1 MNQISLY
8 HGTDARIIEMPKEE
22 REQYKKECN
31 LIIDTLYPFFQPLLK
46 WEKTEIIVDGKTV
59 YGYEYP
65 LRLKYG
71 KILNEKGGMYMY
83 QNLFEKLGMIDCR
96 NNNAGFY
103 QYDNLYLCS
112 SKLGA
117 ADYAAKSYAGGEIGL
132 IAYRLIQGADII
144 NFEDFRP
151 NSNIQFIMNKIRE
164 FAKEGNE
171 KPAIVTIENIDV
183 DFLSFEDGRPI
194 AKDNFAEWLEPRR
207 KFELKFRYTKPLEL
221 SECKVELY
229 TKELYLKIKEEE
241 K

>member
-1 MNQISLY
+1 MDITLY
-8 HGTDARIIEMPKEE
+8 HGTDARILSMSKEE
-22 REQYKKECN
+22 RLQYKKECD

-46 WEKTEIIVDGKTV
+46 WEKTEIKVDGKTIF
-59 YGYEYP
+59 GYEYP
-65 LRLKYG
+65 LKLKYG

-83 QNLFEKLGMIDCR
+83 LNLFEKLKMIDCR
-96 NNNAGFY
+96 NNNAGLY

-117 ADYAAKSYAGGEIGL
+117 ADYASKSYAGGELGL

-144 NFEDFRP
+144 NFENFRP
-151 NSNIQFIMNKIRE
+151 NSNIKSIMDRIRE

-183 DFLSFEDGRPI
+183 DYLSFEDGKPI
-194 AKDNFAEWLEPRR
+194 EKDNFAEWLEPRR
-207 KFELKFRYTKPLEL
+207 KRQLKFRYTKPLEL

-229 TKELYLKIKEEE
+229 NKELYLKIKEEE

>member
-1 MNQISLY
+1 MDITLY
-8 HGTDARIIEMPKEE
+8 HGTDARILSMSKEE
-22 REQYKKECN
+22 RLQYKKECN

-46 WEKTEIIVDGKTV
+46 WEKTEINVDGKTI
-59 YGYEYP
+59 YGHEYP
-65 LRLKYG
+65 LKLKYG
-71 KILNEKGGMYMY
+71 RILNEKGGMYMY
-83 QNLFEKLGMIDCR
+83 LNLFEKLTMIDCR
-96 NNNAGFY
+96 NNNAGLY

-117 ADYAAKSYAGGEIGL
+117 ADYASKSYAGGELGL

-144 NFEDFRP
+144 NFENFRP
-151 NSNIQFIMNKIRE
+151 NSNIQSIMNKIRE

-183 DFLSFEDGRPI
+183 DYLSFEDGKPI
-194 AKDNFAEWLEPRR
+194 EKDNFAEWLEPRR
-207 KFELKFRYTKPLEL
+207 KRQLKFRYTKPLDL

-229 TKELYLKIKEEE
+229 NKELYLKIKEEE

>member
-1 MNQISLY
+1 MDITLY
-8 HGTDARIIEMPKEE
+8 HGTDARILSMSKEE
-22 REQYKKECN
+22 RLQYKKECD

-46 WEKTEIIVDGKTV
+46 WEKTEIKVDGKTIF
-59 YGYEYP
+59 GYEYP
-65 LRLKYG
+65 LKLKYG

-83 QNLFEKLGMIDCR
+83 QNLFEKLAMIDCR
-96 NNNAGFY
+96 NNNAGLY
-103 QYDNLYLCS
+103 QYENLYLCS

-117 ADYAAKSYAGGEIGL
+117 ADYASKSYAGGELGL

-144 NFEDFRP
+144 NFENFRP
-151 NSNIQFIMNKIRE
+151 NSNIKSIMDRIRE

-183 DFLSFEDGRPI
+183 DYLSFEDGKPI
-194 AKDNFAEWLEPRR
+194 EKDNFAEWLEPRR
-207 KFELKFRYTKPLEL
+207 KRQLKFRYTKPLEL

-229 TKELYLKIKEEE
+229 NKELYLKIKEEE

>member
-1 MNQISLY
+1 MDITLY
-8 HGTDARIIEMPKEE
+8 HGTDARILSMSKEE
-22 REQYKKECN
+22 RLQYKKECD

-46 WEKTEIIVDGKTV
+46 WEKTEIKVDGKTIF
-59 YGYEYP
+59 GYEYP
-65 LRLKYG
+65 LKLKYG

-83 QNLFEKLGMIDCR
+83 QNLFEKLAMIDCR
-96 NNNAGFY
+96 NNNAGLY

-117 ADYAAKSYAGGEIGL
+117 ADYASKSYAGGELGL

-144 NFEDFRP
+144 NFENFRP
-151 NSNIQFIMNKIRE
+151 NSNIKSIMDRIRE

-183 DFLSFEDGRPI
+183 DYLSFEDGKPI
-194 AKDNFAEWLEPRR
+194 EKDNFAEWLEPRR
-207 KFELKFRYTKPLEL
+207 KRQLKFRYTKPLEL

-229 TKELYLKIKEEE
+229 NKELYLKIKEEE

>member
-1 MNQISLY
+1 MDITLY
-8 HGTDARIIEMPKEE
+8 HGTDARILSMSKEE
-22 REQYKKECN
+22 RLQYKKECD

-46 WEKTEIIVDGKTV
+46 WEKTEIKVDGKTIF
-59 YGYEYP
+59 GYEYP
-65 LRLKYG
+65 LKLKYG

-83 QNLFEKLGMIDCR
+83 QNLFEKLAMIDCR
-96 NNNAGFY
+96 NNNAGLY
-103 QYDNLYLCS
+103 QYENLYLCS

-117 ADYAAKSYAGGEIGL
+117 ADYASKSYAGGELGL

-144 NFEDFRP
+144 NFENFRP
-151 NSNIQFIMNKIRE
+151 NSNIQSIMNKIRE

-183 DFLSFEDGRPI
+183 DYLSFEDGKPI
-194 AKDNFAEWLEPRR
+194 EKDNFAEWLEPRR
-207 KFELKFRYTKPLEL
+207 KRQLKFRYTKPLEL

-229 TKELYLKIKEEE
+229 NKELYLKIKEEE